1 MIEYIGKNKA
11 KLIISMGS
19 GKSRKRYS
27 KTVEYKRK
35 RDLPKMYQEFEA
47 EVLGNPL
54 MDSTVEDIINAYIE
68 NRRMLGIKS
77 TTIKGYE
84 LCRDRIS
91 ADIRREKAYK
101 VSAYQLD
108 KFVAVAGEKYAPKT
122 VRNTMSVLS
131 SAYDRAVRLGL
142 LKENPC
148 LKVTLP
154 KMEQAEIKTFS
165 NEEVAKFL
173 RVLQNERL
181 DFRVGYEL
189 CLLCGLRRSEVL
201 GLKES
206 DVSVPFRMVSVNK
219 TRHIVDGKQS
229 VQGTKTARSR
239 RNLALPDALVDDIE
253 ALIQLHASYEF
264 VHCDYLIQTGFGEPM
279 HPATFTN
286 HLSLI
291 EEQNGLP
298 HVSVHGLRHTFTTML
313 NANGVDIARISA
325 ELGHSNVS
333 TTFNR
338 YTHVFGSATSSSR
351 GIADSMNRVL
361 ENSAPNLPLGEN
373 KKASER

>member
-11 KLIISMGS
+11 KLIVNVGS
-19 GKSRKRYS
+19 GANRKRRT

-35 RDLPKMYQEFEA
+35 KDLAKMYQNFEA

-54 MDSTVEDIINAYIE
+54 LDSTVEDIINTYIDS
-68 NRRMLGIKS
+68 RRTLGIKP

-91 ADIRREKAYK
+91 ADLRREKAYK
-101 VSAYQLD
+101 VTAYQLD
-108 KFVAVAGEKYAPKT
+108 KFVADMSREFAPKT
-122 VRNTMSVLS
+122 IHNTFSVLS
-131 SAYDRAVRLGL
+131 ASYARAVQLGL
-142 LKENPC
+142 LSENPC
-148 LKVTLP
+148 DKVTLP
-154 KMEQAEIKTFS
+154 KLQQAETSTFS
-165 NEEVAKFL
+165 DEEVVKLL
-173 RVLQNERL
+173 RALQNERL

-201 GLKES
+201 GLRES
-206 DVSVPFRMVSVNK
+206 DINLDFRMVVVNK

-239 RNLALPDALVDDIE
+239 RNLAIPDALADDIRE
-253 ALIQLHASYEF
+253 LVRLHGSYEF
-264 VHCDYLIQTGFGEPM
+264 EHSDYLIQTAFGEPM

-286 HLSLI
+286 HLTLI

-298 HVSVHGLRHTFTTML
+298 HVSVHGLRHTFTSML

-325 ELGHSNVS
+325 ELGHSNI
-333 TTFNR
+333 TTTWNR
-338 YTHVFGSATSSSR
+338 YTHIFGSATSSSR
-351 GIADSMNRVL
+351 GIADSMNKVL
-361 ENSAPNLPLGEN
+361 ESSAPNLPLEEN
-373 KKASER
+373 KKASNR